1 MSIFYQQPFRAAVF
15 FINTKERE
23 KMSKKKKGRNGHP
36 RHNTP
41 KDNNQTSTAPKS
53 IAQAQEVINAKV
65 AESDLKRDAY
75 IQKIDNFVS
84 VTTHA
89 LLAFL
94 KLLLYIVICIV
105 LIISLFLFVYL
116 VIAYFANPENPNL
129 VKITTIFQVIS
140 GFISIAIGIWGI
152 MLSYQ
157 ASKNTSV
164 AKTPINTT
172 TIPSVVKANG
182 TNDQVNIDSIE

>member
-1 MSIFYQQPFRAAVF
+1 
-15 FINTKERE
+15 
-23 KMSKKKKGRNGHP
+23 MSKKNKGRNRHP

-41 KDNNQTSTAPKS
+41 KDNNQTSTPPKS

-89 LLAFL
+89 LLALL

-105 LIISLFLFVYL
+105 LIISLGLFVYL
-116 VIAYFANPENPNL
+116 VIAYFTNPENPNL

-172 TIPSVVKANG
+172 TIPSVVKAHK